1 MTPLFHPAQT
11 WPDILAGTTQ
21 RRVLRQLQA
30 ACLNGPDIT
39 NLLRFAPEVEGI
51 FGDADQIGLGP
62 CGEPDICH
70 LLPFGARGSHFFHNT
85 RENITGDKATL
96 VAFVNRRSQ
105 SREFCLVLLLVALQ
119 ASQSGAYDL
128 TGVPVTARPDA
139 RVHESIQ
146 VRREIDIA
154 RRHAS
159 MVTRLAMFVN
169 HRAWATSPAQ
179 LCYAKRFSSLH
190 MTMTPTATATA
201 APASTFPFI
210 LTEDQEALRREIR
223 DFAAREIAPNVLRWD
238 EASEFPMDVVK
249 QLGAMGLLGVIF
261 PPEYG
266 GAGLGY
272 VDYMLAIEELS
283 AVDGSIG
290 IIVAAHNSLCT
301 NHIFLAGSEAQKKK
315 YLPKL
320 TTGEHLGAWGLTE
333 PGSGSD
339 ASAARTTAALK
350 GDHYVLNGTKTFI
363 TNGHYA
369 DVSVIIAVTNK
380 EEGTHGLSAF
390 IVEKGRPGF
399 RAGKKENKLGLRAS
413 DTSEL
418 IFEDCTVP
426 AENLLGKEGEGF
438 IDAMR
443 TLDGG
448 RISIAALSL
457 GIAKGALDASVKYVK
472 QRRQFG
478 KAIAEFQGIQW
489 KMADMAT
496 ELDAARLL
504 TLRAAVLK
512 DAGKRVTQESAMAK
526 LYASEVAVKICNEA
540 VQLHGGYGFI
550 KDYPV
555 EKFYRDVKLCT
566 IGEGTS
572 EIQRMVIGR
581 EILKV
586 HPSRG

>member
-1 MTPLFHPAQT
+1 MTTTAQT
-11 WPDILAGTTQ
+11 APD
-21 RRVLRQLQA
+21 LQ
-30 ACLNGPDIT
+30 
-39 NLLRFAPEVEGI
+39 
-51 FGDADQIGLGP
+51 
-62 CGEPDICH
+62 H
-70 LLPFGARGSHFFHNT
+70 
-85 RENITGDKATL
+85 
-96 VAFVNRRSQ
+96 
-105 SREFCLVLLLVALQ
+105 
-119 ASQSGAYDL
+119 
-128 TGVPVTARPDA
+128 
-139 RVHESIQ
+139 
-146 VRREIDIA
+146 
-154 RRHAS
+154 
-159 MVTRLAMFVN
+159 
-169 HRAWATSPAQ
+169 
-179 LCYAKRFSSLH
+179 
-190 MTMTPTATATA
+190 
-201 APASTFPFI
+201 STFPFT

-238 EASEFPMDVVK
+238 EASEFPHDVVR
-249 QLGAMGLLGVIF
+249 QLGQMGLLGVIF

-272 VDYMLAIEELS
+272 TDYMLAIEELS

-315 YLPKL
+315 YVSKL
-320 TTGEHLGAWGLTE
+320 ATGEHLGAWALTE

-339 ASAARTTAALK
+339 ASAARTTAVRR
-350 GDHYVLNGTKTFI
+350 GDQWILNGNKTFI

-390 IVEKGRPGF
+390 IVEKGTPGF
-399 RAGKKENKLGLRAS
+399 RPGKKENKLGLRAS

-418 IFEDCTVP
+418 IFEDCAIP

-438 IDAMR
+438 VDAMR

-457 GIAKGALDASVKYVK
+457 GIGRGALDASVKYVK
-472 QRRQFG
+472 QRKQFG

-489 KMADMAT
+489 KLADMAT

-512 DAGKRVTQESAMAK
+512 DAGRRVTQESAMAK